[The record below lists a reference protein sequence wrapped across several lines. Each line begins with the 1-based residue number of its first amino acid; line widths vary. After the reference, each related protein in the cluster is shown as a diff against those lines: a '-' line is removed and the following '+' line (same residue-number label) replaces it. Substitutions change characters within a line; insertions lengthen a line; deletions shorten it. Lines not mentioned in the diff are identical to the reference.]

1 MDTDHWFAPMAGSPG
16 SGGSFQPESLLY
28 LSTNETTSFPV
39 EIYNNNTLYTTVYI
53 SKGNPQIVDIPFT
66 FMMTVNSNDMFTPV
80 AMGLNV
86 KGSKRFFANYRFA
99 VPSHA
104 EIITSKGLAGVGKA
118 FFAAMAPN
126 TTAREFLNSTIGIVA
141 TEDNTTVTVSGYDP
155 QIVFSDGTSE
165 ATKTFLLN
173 KGQSYII
180 DARSMSHFSNRAG
193 LIGAKIVSDQP
204 IAVTNGNFNGI
215 YTYENTANNDILMD
229 QAVPVERLGKEFILV
244 KGNGPA
250 TNNMESALV
259 IATENDT
266 HIIING
272 QDSGVI
278 LNTGMHYLF
287 NSKNYIDQGR
297 DHYNMSISTSKN
309 AYVYQL
315 LAGVSLGN
323 PYATGGFNF
332 IPALSCFLPNKIDE
346 ISDINRIGYE
356 SFNTKLNI
364 ITEKGAVVSVNG
376 ATLSAFQGPFPVR
389 GNANWE
395 TYTVLNVSGN
405 ITVNSTKSVTA
416 GIAAGNGNV
425 GFGGYFAGFSSVP
438 VISKTG
444 DCYAGVTLQVDD
456 SYDKYQWYRNGAL
469 ISGETN
475 YSINPDLYGTGS
487 YTVMI
492 TKTNCDSKLTA
503 EYLFAVCPPIST
515 TTITEGSC
523 NLTTITPKFTTSSQT
538 IIAAKTRIIVKP
550 LRGTVSI
557 NALTGTLTYTPN
569 TSLPG
574 DISDLFVYSIV
585 GNGTREDSEFFKV
598 VINIKVLKVE
608 NITIKKCPESNGTAT
623 FNLSQA
629 KISTN
634 TTDTLHYFSDSGLTN
649 EIRNF
654 TAYNSGQSTV
664 YARVTS
670 SFGCTEIAE
679 IKLEII
685 KQPVIITKNYNAD
698 LCDVYFDEKITAKF
712 SEISPKIIDNYD
724 SSLVVKYYLSPAD
737 QQSGA
742 TNFLPDNWTYNSTT
756 TVYIRIENPNGCSV
770 VFGEIKFTV
779 GNKIPVLT
787 QNITTSLCDEKIQGN
802 IAVNLSDY
810 ISKFTTDS
818 SVLTTFYAN
827 EYDAK
832 KKKNAITANQ
842 TINNTTTFFLR
853 FENASGCPNIASLT
867 LNIQIPLKSANL
879 KDEKICP
886 NSVLFLDA
894 GAGFDSY
901 KWSTGE
907 TTQTIKVAAGNY
919 FVDLGSKGCIY
930 RQSVNVTNFELP
942 TITNLDISGTSVTV
956 KVSGGNPPYLY
967 SADNINFQ
975 SSNILSNFARG
986 KNTIY
991 VKDASNCT
999 TVIKDFL
1006 ILNLINVITP
1016 DGDGINDVLNY
1027 SDLSIKRDVS
1037 IDIFNR
1043 YGNHVFSAQKPPFLW
1058 DGKINGAALPTGSY
1072 WYNLS
1077 WTEPDTN
1084 LPVTYKGW
1092 ILIKNRN

>member
-1 MDTDHWFAPMAGSPG
+1 MDTEHWFAPMAGSPDQQG
-16 SGGSFQPESLLY
+16 RFQPESYLY
-28 LSTNETTSFPV
+28 ISTNETTSFPV
-39 EIYNNNTLYTTVYI
+39 EIYNNNALYTTVYV
-53 SKGNPQIVDIPFT
+53 SKGNPQVVDIPIN
-66 FMMTVNSNDMFTPV
+66 FMMTVSSNDLFTPV

-86 KGSKRFFANYRFA
+86 KGSNRFFANYRFA

-104 EIITSKGLAGVGKA
+104 EIITSKGLAGVGKT

-126 TTAREFLNSTIGIVA
+126 TTARDFLNSTIGIVA
-141 TEDNTTVTVSGYDP
+141 TEDNTLVTVSGYDP
-155 QIVFSDGTSE
+155 QIIFSDGSTE

-180 DARSMSHFSNRAG
+180 DARSMAHISNRIG

-215 YTYENTANNDILMD
+215 YTYENTSNNDILMD

-259 IATENDT
+259 IATEDDT
-266 HIIING
+266 QIVING
-272 QDSGVI
+272 VDSGVV
-278 LNTGMHYLF
+278 LKAGMHFLF

-376 ATLSAFQGPFPVR
+376 TTLSGFQGPFPVR

-444 DCYAGVTLQVDD
+444 DCYAGVILQVDD
-456 SYDKYQWYRNGAL
+456 SYDKYQWYRNGAI
-469 ISGETN
+469 ISGETT

-492 TKTNCDSKLTA
+492 TKTNCETKLTS
-503 EYLFAVCPPIST
+503 EYLFALCPPIST

-523 NLTTITPKFTTSSQT
+523 NLINIIPKFTTSSQT
-538 IIAAKTRIIVKP
+538 INPAKTKIVVKP
-550 LRGTVSI
+550 LRGTVTF
-557 NALTGTLTYTPN
+557 NATGIITYTPN
-569 TSLPG
+569 TNLPA
-574 DISDLFVYSIV
+574 DISDLFVYYIE
-585 GNGTREDSEFFKV
+585 GNGNPEDSEFFKV
-598 VINIKVLKVE
+598 IINIKVLKVE
-608 NITIKKCPESNGTAT
+608 NDTIKKCPDLNGKAT

-629 KISTN
+629 KISNN
-634 TTDTLHYFSDSGLTN
+634 TTDTLQYFSDSGLTT
-649 EIRNF
+649 EIRDF
-654 TAYNSGQSTV
+654 TAYTAGNSVV

-670 SFGCTEIAE
+670 TFGCAEIAQ

-685 KQPVIITKNYNAD
+685 KQPVLNTRNYNGN
-698 LCDVYFDEKITAKF
+698 LCDEYFDEKITVKF

-724 SSLVVKYYLSPAD
+724 NSLVVKYYLSPGD
-737 QQSGA
+737 QQSDA
-742 TNFLPDNWTYNSTT
+742 NNLPDNWTYNSTT

-770 VFGEIKFTV
+770 VFGEVIFTV
-779 GNKIPVLT
+779 GNKISLFSK
-787 QNITTSLCDEKIQGN
+787 NITTSLCDEKIQGN

-810 ISKFTTDS
+810 TTKFTTDS
-818 SVLTTFYAN
+818 SVVTTFYAS
-827 EYDAK
+827 ELDANK
-832 KKKNAITANQ
+832 KRNTITSNQ
-842 TINNTTTFFLR
+842 IINKTTIFYFR
-853 FENASGCPNIASLT
+853 FENATSCPNVASLT
-867 LNIQIPLKSANL
+867 LNIQIPLKSNIL

-886 NSVLFLDA
+886 NSAVFLDA
-894 GAGFDSY
+894 GTGFDSY

-907 TTQTIKVAAGNY
+907 TTQRIKAAAGTY
-919 FVDLGSKGCIY
+919 FVDLASKGCVY
-930 RQSVNVTNFELP
+930 RQTVIVTNFELP

-956 KVSGGNPPYLY
+956 NVSGGNPPYLF

-975 SSNILSNFARG
+975 SSNILSNFSRG
-986 KNTIY
+986 KNIIY
-991 VKDASNCT
+991 VKDASDCN
-999 TVIKDFL
+999 TVSKEFL

-1016 DGDGINDVLNY
+1016 DGDGMNDVLNY
-1027 SDLSIKRDVS
+1027 SDLSIKRDVT
-1037 IDIFNR
+1037 ITIFNR
-1043 YGNHVFSAQKPPFLW
+1043 YGKQIFSAQKPPYLW
-1058 DGKINGAALPTGSY
+1058 DGKINGTALPTGSY
-1072 WYNLS
+1072 WYILS

-1084 LPVTYKGW
+1084 MPVTHKGW
-1092 ILIKNRN
+1092 ILVKNRN